1 MKQTETP
8 KTRPQQ
14 LGPSRPDPSRRR
26 PAEATAALVTGIRR
40 PGSPARGGQFT
51 PLTLTRSVSSFSDV
65 GGWRLELL
73 APRSFGLNPCFEHV
87 CSLSPSGRCTETD
100 RRRPRSPSMS
110 VPSVP
115 TDWPARRVPCAP
127 VTPGA
132 TATVSPVGP
141 TAPWEERDAVCVPCS
156 RPRGGTWQTG
166 GALGDRGWQTGGAL
180 GDSRGAGASPFPEA
194 SSPYPTWTSFNFS
207 LYKYI
212 DHVL

>member
-40 PGSPARGGQFT
+40 PGSPARGAQFT

-65 GGWRLELL
+65 GGWRLEPL

-100 RRRPRSPSMS
+100 RRRPRSPTRVRPVVGADRPAGSQS
-110 VPSVP
+110 AVRTCHARCHGHRLPRRPHRPLGS
-115 TDWPARRVPCAP
+115 ARRRVRPLLEASR
-127 VTPGA
+127 GGRGRRA
-132 TATVSPVGP
+132 GLLATVGGQ
-141 TAPWEERDAVCVPCS
+141 APPLSQRPPLLT
-156 RPRGGTWQTG
+156 PRG
-166 GALGDRGWQTGGAL
+166 LL
-180 GDSRGAGASPFPEA
+180 SISRCIN
-194 SSPYPTWTSFNFS
+194 T
-207 LYKYI
+207 
-212 DHVL
+212 